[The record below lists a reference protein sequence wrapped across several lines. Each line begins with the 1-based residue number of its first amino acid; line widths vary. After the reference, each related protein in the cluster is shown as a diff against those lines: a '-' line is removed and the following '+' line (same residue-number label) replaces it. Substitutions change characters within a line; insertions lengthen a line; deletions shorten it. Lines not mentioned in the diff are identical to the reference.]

1 MTNSVATVENPGKT
15 LGLVGFILTFVPGVQ
30 LIGFILSI
38 VGFNKSKKAGMPN
51 GLAKAGIIIG
61 IIGIAVTVIVIVI
74 VGISA
79 GNLAAFCATN
89 GAGTFDNN
97 GVAVTCGA

>member
-1 MTNSVATVENPGKT
+1 MTTTVATVENPGKT
-15 LGLVGFILTFVPGVQ
+15 LGLVGLILTFVPGVQ

-38 VGFNKSKKAGMPN
+38 VGFNKSKKAGLPN

-61 IIGIAVTVIVIVI
+61 IVGIVIVI
-74 VGISA
+74 IVSIFIGINVAS
-79 GNLAAFCATN
+79 LAAFCTEHGN
-89 GAGTFDNN
+89 GTFDNN

>member
-1 MTNSVATVENPGKT
+1 MSTIVTPVENPGKT
-15 LGLVGFILTFVPGVQ
+15 LGLVGLILTFVPGVQ

-38 VGFNKSKKAGMPN
+38 VGFNKSKKAGLPN

-61 IIGIAVTVIVIVI
+61 IVGIALVVILSVVIGINVANV
-74 VGISA
+74 
-79 GNLAAFCATN
+79 AAFCTEHGN
-89 GAGTFDNN
+89 GTFDNN